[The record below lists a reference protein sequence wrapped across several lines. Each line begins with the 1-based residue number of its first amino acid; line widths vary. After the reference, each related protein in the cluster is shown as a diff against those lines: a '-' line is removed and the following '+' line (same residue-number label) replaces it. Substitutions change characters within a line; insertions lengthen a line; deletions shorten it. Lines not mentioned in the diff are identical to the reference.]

1 MIALFFLLKANC
13 KLRTA
18 IAAAC
23 INKWINGRMDDNCEK
38 PIILNSL
45 KVFVP
50 SMYLSIWVCQ
60 LLFSSFLFFLAGKGR
75 EVISVVNYAK
85 SIWFSE
91 KTCLLPSH
99 GWSCEVGYLTFLF
112 YISDGGRTK
121 WKKSVNGKAHCI
133 MDEPWRIFFFW
144 YESCKN

>member
-1 MIALFFLLKANC
+1 MITAKKTHHFEFIESLRSEYVSEYLGMPIALLFVFIFL
-13 KLRTA
+13 
-18 IAAAC
+18 
-23 INKWINGRMDDNCEK
+23 
-38 PIILNSL
+38 
-45 KVFVP
+45 V
-50 SMYLSIWVCQ
+50 
-60 LLFSSFLFFLAGKGR
+60 GKGR

-112 YISDGGRTK
+112 YTSDGWRNK

-133 MDEPWRIFFFW
+133 MDEPWRIFFLIWKLQKLIWNSLHFW
-144 YESCKN
+144 WRLYLSIKRYWI